1 MQETFS
7 QLGAFAE
14 TVADECNVFR
24 QFLRVLWNQQRRWIQ
39 RGIGGILRQS
49 GPQQVG
55 HWRICRLFPSLQQ
68 QHSNHESKMCCTQ
81 HLSAG
86 ANNWISRRIF
96 ILKKSAWSSGIAG
109 PSLAARGGAQICR
122 LLS

>member
-55 HWRICRLFPSLQQ
+55 H
-68 QHSNHESKMCCTQ
+68 
-81 HLSAG
+81 
-86 ANNWISRRIF
+86 
-96 ILKKSAWSSGIAG
+96 
-109 PSLAARGGAQICR
+109 
-122 LLS
+122 